1 MQKFTCALHKSSL
14 VTDKYRTNG
23 PWAKTVKTDKMT
35 YKPSKLGKTDLV
47 LVCDQ
52 GRVKLLSKKI
62 QFSDLLQQNVTWCIL
77 SEALYK
83 ADKAVEKFAA
93 ALREGVCL
101 QDGGWSR
108 RWITNVYFILLFCV
122 IWVLTA
128 SIFVYVCFVDCCIA
142 ANR

>member
-62 QFSDLLQQNVTWCIL
+62 QFSDLLQQM
-77 SEALYK
+77 SHDA
-83 ADKAVEKFAA
+83 F
-93 ALREGVCL
+93 
-101 QDGGWSR
+101 
-108 RWITNVYFILLFCV
+108 
-122 IWVLTA
+122 
-128 SIFVYVCFVDCCIA
+128 
-142 ANR
+142 